1 MRKQTLAALA
11 FAAGL
16 AVSGCESH
24 QAKVDALQKQ
34 YNRLQ
39 AQFIHDCG
47 AEATEQSINPIS
59 HPKLSPK
66 CEEENKQTT
75 EAWKRL
81 QEEKAKK

>member
-1 MRKQTLAALA
+1 MRKQVLTAIAIVAAI
-11 FAAGL
+11 

-34 YNRLQ
+34 YDRLQ

-47 AEATEQSINPIS
+47 AEATEQGINPIS